1 MPAALWSRRAQSP
14 PRPPHGGAGAGG
26 ASNNKNGTTTATAT
40 NLRWRARIAKEAM
53 AFPFDDSSTVAFDDD
68 TLDSKSLKSTAS
80 HPSSLFRRLCGACSS
95 SFRGR
100 QLLRRGVKPVIVPAC
115 VAGAVASSLYALTV
129 STHVVVALAS
139 ALTVAIAVIVL
150 IQQHLLHAGG
160 SVQRSHVAQ
169 QTQALHNLQVQ
180 KERLYRQVLQLDETA
195 ERRRDVH
202 RQLQSHAADMATTK
216 ATQDVKSEP
225 AENVAAPS
233 SQRNSANGDIGA
245 AMRIAALYKE
255 TATTLL
261 QQSQNELVVQIAK
274 SMVHCVDAA
283 EGNNTSAEEALL
295 TNLRG
300 VQGVAFDEKLVRQYL
315 AEARGSSASASDESS
330 TAASVLGHVN
340 LLRQA
345 MMDGELAA
353 MSGIASAGMDGNGP
367 GTPQRRKR
375 RLRAQQQ
382 QQLQQRKQLS
392 AVFVFDPDKRINGTS
407 TV

>member
-1 MPAALWSRRAQSP
+1 
-14 PRPPHGGAGAGG
+14 
-26 ASNNKNGTTTATAT
+26 
-40 NLRWRARIAKEAM
+40 M

-68 TLDSKSLKSTAS
+68 TLDNKSLKSTAS
-80 HPSSLFRRLCGACSS
+80 HSSSSSSSSLFRRLCGACSS

-100 QLLRRGVKPVIVPAC
+100 LLLRRGIKPVIVPAC
-115 VAGAVASSLYALTV
+115 VTGAVASSLYALTV

-150 IQQHLLHAGG
+150 IQQRLLHAGG

-202 RQLQSHAADMATTK
+202 RQLQSHAAAMATTN

-225 AENVAAPS
+225 AENAFAS
-233 SQRNSANGDIGA
+233 SQRNSGNGDIGT

-261 QQSQNELVVQIAK
+261 QQSQNELLVQVAK

-283 EGNNTSAEEALL
+283 EGNSTSAEEALL

-315 AEARGSSASASDESS
+315 ADARGSSASAKDESS

-353 MSGIASAGMDGNGP
+353 MSGIVSAGMDGNGP

-392 AVFVFDPDKRINGTS
+392 AVFVFDPDKRISGSS

>member
-1 MPAALWSRRAQSP
+1 
-14 PRPPHGGAGAGG
+14 
-26 ASNNKNGTTTATAT
+26 
-40 NLRWRARIAKEAM
+40 M

-68 TLDSKSLKSTAS
+68 TLDNKSLKSTAS
-80 HPSSLFRRLCGACSS
+80 HPSSSSSSLFRRLCGASSS
-95 SFRGR
+95 SFRGQ

-195 ERRRDVH
+195 ERRRDVQ

-216 ATQDVKSEP
+216 DTQDVKSEP
-225 AENVAAPS
+225 AENAVAS
-233 SQRNSANGDIGA
+233 SPRNSANGDIGS

-283 EGNNTSAEEALL
+283 EGNSSTTAEEALL

-300 VQGVAFDEKLVRQYL
+300 LQGVTFDEKLVRQYL
-315 AEARGSSASASDESS
+315 TEAGGSSASAMDESS
-330 TAASVLGHVN
+330 TAAAVLRHVN

-392 AVFVFDPDKRINGTS
+392 AVFVFDPDKRISGSS

>member
-1 MPAALWSRRAQSP
+1 MQGRNNNLAPS
-14 PRPPHGGAGAGG
+14 AGG
-26 ASNNKNGTTTATAT
+26 AATAATAT

-53 AFPFDDSSTVAFDDD
+53 AFPFDDSSTIAFDDD
-68 TLDSKSLKSTAS
+68 ALDNKSLKSAAS
-80 HPSSLFRRLCGACSS
+80 QPSSSSSSRFRRWCGAAT
-95 SFRGR
+95 SFRSCHA
-100 QLLRRGVKPVIVPAC
+100 LLRRRLKPVIVPAC
-115 VAGAVASSLYALTV
+115 VAGAIASSLYALTV

-139 ALTVAIAVIVL
+139 ALTVAISVIVL

-195 ERRRDVH
+195 ERRRDVQ
-202 RQLQSHAADMATTK
+202 RQLQVHVADMTNPNATHADTTE
-216 ATQDVKSEP
+216 A
-225 AENVAAPS
+225 AENDVAGN
-233 SQRNSANGDIGA
+233 QRNPANGDIGA

-261 QQSQNELVVQIAK
+261 KQSQNDVAVAIAK
-274 SMVHCVDAA
+274 AMVRCLDADG
-283 EGNNTSAEEALL
+283 EGTSAAAEEALL
-295 TNLRG
+295 TSLNEI
-300 VQGVAFDEKLVRQYL
+300 QGVAFDEKLVRQYL
-315 AEARGSSASASDESS
+315 TEAGGNAESS
-330 TAASVLGHVN
+330 TEDSSITSVWGFVN

-353 MSGIASAGMDGNGP
+353 IGGVASAGMMDGTIP

-382 QQLQQRKQLS
+382 QQLQKRKQLS
-392 AVFVFDPDKRINGTS
+392 AVFVFDPDKRIKGS
-407 TV
+407 SSRDEV

>member
-1 MPAALWSRRAQSP
+1 
-14 PRPPHGGAGAGG
+14 
-26 ASNNKNGTTTATAT
+26 
-40 NLRWRARIAKEAM
+40 M

-68 TLDSKSLKSTAS
+68 TLDNKSLKSTAS
-80 HPSSLFRRLCGACSS
+80 HPSSSSSSLFRRLCGACSS
-95 SFRGR
+95 SFRGQQR
-100 QLLRRGVKPVIVPAC
+100 LRRGVKPVIVPAC

-139 ALTVAIAVIVL
+139 ALTVAISVVVL

-169 QTQALHNLQVQ
+169 QTQALHSLQVQ

-195 ERRRDVH
+195 ERRRDVQ
-202 RQLQSHAADMATTK
+202 RQIQSHAAAMATTK
-216 ATQDVKSEP
+216 DTPADRNEP
-225 AENVAAPS
+225 AENAVAS
-233 SQRNSANGDIGA
+233 SPRNSANGDIGA

-274 SMVHCVDAA
+274 SMVDCLGAA
-283 EGNNTSAEEALL
+283 EGNSTTAEETLL
-295 TNLRG
+295 KNLSG

-315 AEARGSSASASDESS
+315 TEAGGSSASAMDESS
-330 TAASVLGHVN
+330 SAAASVLGHVN

-353 MSGIASAGMDGNGP
+353 MSGVASAGMDGNGP

-392 AVFVFDPDKRINGTS
+392 AVFVFDPDKRIIGTS